1 MIRRRKFISLL
12 GGAAVAWPIAARAQQ
27 PTMPVIGYLNPRGKT
42 GDAPFVAGFQRGLAE
57 KGFVDRQNIAIE
69 YRWAENQFDRLPDM
83 AADLVRRSVNVIVA
97 ISPIAAIPAKA
108 ATATI
113 PILFTVGADPVQL
126 GLVSSLSRPTGNLT
140 GVNTYGSE
148 LGTKGLS
155 LVRDLVPNA
164 GTIAVLVNPKNPITR
179 FTINDA
185 QKAAQTMGQAI
196 HILQASSDSEI
207 EAAFAGLPPGVGALL
222 IGNDVFFNGRF
233 DQLAALAVRHS
244 LAAAGVRREFAAAGG
259 VLSYG
264 PSLTESYRELGVYA
278 GRILQGARP
287 ADLPVLQPT
296 RFELVINLKTAKAL
310 GLTVPPSLLAIADE
324 VIE

>member
-1 MIRRRKFISLL
+1 
-12 GGAAVAWPIAARAQQ
+12 
-27 PTMPVIGYLNPRGKT
+27 
-42 GDAPFVAGFQRGLAE
+42 
-57 KGFVDRQNIAIE
+57 
-69 YRWAENQFDRLPDM
+69 M
-83 AADLVRRSVNVIVA
+83 AADLVRRSVNAIIA
-97 ISPIAAIPAKA
+97 ISPLAAIPAKA

-148 LGTKGLS
+148 LGTKGLN
-155 LVRDLVPNA
+155 LVRELVPNA
-164 GTIAVLVNPKNPITR
+164 GAIAVLVNPKNPITA
-179 FTINDA
+179 FTINDV
-185 QKAAQTMGQAI
+185 QTAAQAMGQAV

-207 EAAFAGLPPGVGALL
+207 EAAFAGLPAGVGALL

-259 VLSYG
+259 LLSYG
-264 PSLTESYRELGVYA
+264 PSLTESYRELGGYA

-296 RFELVINLKTAKAL
+296 TFELVINLKTARAL
-310 GLTVPPSLLAIADE
+310 GLTVPDKLLALADA